1 MAPLSTRR
9 KRLMALIVASLM
21 LMEQLDGTALTTALP
36 TIAQDFHVGIPA
48 TSITLTVYML
58 GLAALIPA
66 SGHMAE
72 RFGSR
77 LTLRWAIGLFL
88 AGSLICARA
97 HSLPVLALARLV
109 QGAGGAMM
117 VPVGRLVVLRSVA
130 KAELLSV
137 MAWVM
142 LPATIGPMAGP
153 VLGGVLTSWL
163 SWRWIFYVNIP
174 LGLVAIVLTG
184 RFIPQ
189 IRTTRPPP
197 FDLKGNILSATALGG
212 LIFGMELLGHGGPA
226 RWLAMG
232 LLLLAPLAAMAYA
245 RHARAVAHPVLD
257 LALLRIATFRVSVF
271 AGGLTRIA
279 TAGTIFLLPSLLQVR
294 FGASPAQS
302 GLVTFVAP
310 IGALAMRLVV
320 SHVYR
325 GLGFRRVMCAGSL
338 VLPGMC
344 VVLALLRPGMA
355 PGWLLP
361 VLAFNGLGQTLLFT
375 GYNTIAY
382 ADMPPARM
390 SAATSLYATCQQTML
405 TLGICLAAGVLAM
418 AQGLLPPSWRGQDY
432 GVAFVACALVAAGA
446 LPLLLRLAPDAGASV
461 SGHDGTGNGN
471 RP

>member
-1 MAPLSTRR
+1 
-9 KRLMALIVASLM
+9 MALIVASLM

-189 IRTTRPPP
+189 IRTPRPPR
-197 FDLKGNILSATALGG
+197 GGREGG
-212 LIFGMELLGHGGPA
+212 L
-226 RWLAMG
+226 
-232 LLLLAPLAAMAYA
+232 
-245 RHARAVAHPVLD
+245 RA
-257 LALLRIATFRVSVF
+257 
-271 AGGLTRIA
+271 AGG
-279 TAGTIFLLPSLLQVR
+279 G
-294 FGASPAQS
+294 G
-302 GLVTFVAP
+302 G
-310 IGALAMRLVV
+310 GRL
-320 SHVYR
+320 
-325 GLGFRRVMCAGSL
+325 G
-338 VLPGMC
+338 
-344 VVLALLRPGMA
+344 
-355 PGWLLP
+355 
-361 VLAFNGLGQTLLFT
+361 
-375 GYNTIAY
+375 
-382 ADMPPARM
+382 
-390 SAATSLYATCQQTML
+390 
-405 TLGICLAAGVLAM
+405 
-418 AQGLLPPSWRGQDY
+418 
-432 GVAFVACALVAAGA
+432 
-446 LPLLLRLAPDAGASV
+446 
-461 SGHDGTGNGN
+461 
-471 RP
+471 